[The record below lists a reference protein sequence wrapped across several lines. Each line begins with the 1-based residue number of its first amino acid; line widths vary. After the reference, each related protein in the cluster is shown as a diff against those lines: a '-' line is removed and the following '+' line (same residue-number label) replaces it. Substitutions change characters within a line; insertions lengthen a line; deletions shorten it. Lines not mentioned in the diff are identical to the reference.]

1 MECTLLYTVNWKV
14 IKESKTRLSERVSP
28 IHKVQK
34 VLTFGVYR
42 TQGDVCLWRILFPFE
57 KQLTKGIK
65 ISDLF
70 GTGSYSSICISYK
83 FCDHDYLGMLSTTA
97 RNPAGVM

>member
-57 KQLTKGIK
+57 KQLNKGDKNIR
-65 ISDLF
+65 SVCERFFNSL
-70 GTGSYSSICISYK
+70 CI
-83 FCDHDYLGMLSTTA
+83 
-97 RNPAGVM
+97 